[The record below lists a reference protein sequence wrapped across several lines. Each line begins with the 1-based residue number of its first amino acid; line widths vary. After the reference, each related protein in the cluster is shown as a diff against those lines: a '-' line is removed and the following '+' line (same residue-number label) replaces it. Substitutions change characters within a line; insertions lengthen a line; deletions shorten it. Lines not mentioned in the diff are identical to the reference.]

1 VWTDGVGGVVV
12 VVFVIV
18 GLGLDEEVWA
28 FVIAAQEAKE
38 VQVRQLQSMRVS
50 AAHKSTNLYQCSR
63 FAILAQD
70 DTFGKFLGRLC
81 VY

>member
-1 VWTDGVGGVVV
+1 VGGVVV
-12 VVFVIV
+12 VVFVVV
-18 GLGLDEEVWA
+18 GLGLDDVPVEEVRA

-38 VQVRQLQSMRVS
+38 VQERQLQSMRVS
-50 AAHKSTNLYQCSR
+50 AAHESTNPYQCSR

-70 DTFGKFLGRLC
+70 DTFGKFLGRFC